1 MEEQQSSQK
10 TRRSLLARALRLS
23 LLHLR
28 NVTSSIMVAR
38 YSMLKQKLSCIF
50 TVESEMNVGCTQ
62 PEDGRVFILVSSSL
76 LESFD
81 HDELCF
87 VVGHELGHHIYNHHS
102 IPLSLLLAN
111 HRNLPSQLVLLA
123 HRWQRHAEVSVD
135 RAGIACVGRFDTVAR
150 AFQIVFGV
158 EFSTRICSDSS
169 IMSSRWEIDCIWCP

>member
-111 HRNLPSQLVLLA
+111 HRNLS
-123 HRWQRHAEVSVD
+123 
-135 RAGIACVGRFDTVAR
+135 
-150 AFQIVFGV
+150 
-158 EFSTRICSDSS
+158 SS
-169 IMSSRWEIDCIWCP
+169 IASTPMATSC